1 MCRTYDPI
9 QYAHADILQQ
19 SDDVQEIRCNVLL
32 DGLTEGEYTSD
43 FVCIKTDGDMAY
55 RIIRLQRFIIAYV
68 PQMNL
73 CSFVIAKHIQIST
86 VIQNATSFSKL
97 SLPQNSPPAIE
108 LTFPNVQFTG
118 FPVYLL

>member
-43 FVCIKTDGDMAY
+43 FY
-55 RIIRLQRFIIAYV
+55 SY
-68 PQMNL
+68 
-73 CSFVIAKHIQIST
+73 
-86 VIQNATSFSKL
+86 SKRDIVQQTL
-97 SLPQNSPPAIE
+97 PPAEITSCDRINLPKCTIHRISGLLTIE
-108 LTFPNVQFTG
+108 VMI
-118 FPVYLL
+118 

>member
-73 CSFVIAKHIQIST
+73 CSFVIVKHIRIST

-97 SLPQNSPPAIE
+97 SLPQNSPPAI
-108 LTFPNVQFTG
+108 N
-118 FPVYLL
+118 